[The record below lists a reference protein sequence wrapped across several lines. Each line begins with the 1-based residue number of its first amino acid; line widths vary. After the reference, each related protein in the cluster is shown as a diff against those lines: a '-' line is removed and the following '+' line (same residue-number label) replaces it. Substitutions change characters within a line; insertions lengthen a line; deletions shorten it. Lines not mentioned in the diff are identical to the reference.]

1 LWPDHRKQFAIWRT
15 KGVIMSMSVIGWIVL
30 GLIAGVIAKYML
42 GSRAK
47 HGVIVTI
54 LIGIAG
60 ALVGGWAASEFFDIK
75 ATGGFFDL
83 STWLIAIVG
92 SVVLLGIYYAITNR
106 GRGSSRRSSRGSS
119 RGRGVWRARR

>member
-1 LWPDHRKQFAIWRT
+1 
-15 KGVIMSMSVIGWIVL
+15 MNMSVIGWIVL
-30 GLIAGVIAKYML
+30 GLIAGVIAKYLL

-47 HGVIVTI
+47 HGVVVTI

-60 ALVGGWAASEFFDIK
+60 ALVGGWAASELFDIK

-106 GRGSSRRSSRGSS
+106 GRGSNRRSSRRSS

>member
-1 LWPDHRKQFAIWRT
+1 
-15 KGVIMSMSVIGWIVL
+15 MSIVGWIVL
-30 GLIAGVIAKYML
+30 GLIAGLIAKSLL

-60 ALVGGWAASEFFDIK
+60 ALLGGWAATQFFDIA

-83 STWLIAIVG
+83 STWIIAIIG
-92 SVVLLGIYYAITNR
+92 SVVLLLVYHVVTSGGLRT
-106 GRGSSRRSSRGSS
+106 SRRRH
-119 RGRGVWRARR
+119 ARR

>member
-1 LWPDHRKQFAIWRT
+1 
-15 KGVIMSMSVIGWIVL
+15 MSVIGWIVL
-30 GLIAGVIAKYML
+30 GLIAGVIAKYLL

-60 ALVGGWAASEFFDIK
+60 ALVGGWAASELFDIK
-75 ATGGFFDL
+75 ATGGFFDA
-83 STWLIAIVG
+83 STWLIAVVG

-106 GRGSSRRSSRGSS
+106 GRGSGRRSGR
-119 RGRGVWRARR
+119 RRGVWRARR